1 VKAVEE
7 NQPPKTTKTTKN
19 MDHSH
24 HMDMEMDMGGHGST
38 GHRCQMSM
46 YLSRS
51 SFLLPQLTETHRLFT
66 WNTQDLCLVF
76 RWWHVTSTFSLIVSL
91 LMVVL
96 LGMGYE
102 YLRELSRRYEA
113 RVDGVSGNYFPCP
126 PHHSKLTGEDEDDTE
141 ESSPLLPGIT
151 RRRRRGHL
159 GKALLYGAQ
168 VFYSFFIMLL
178 FMTYNGW
185 VMIAVAVGA
194 VLGYLL
200 WGGEASAAKSVACH

>member
-1 VKAVEE
+1 
-7 NQPPKTTKTTKN
+7 
-19 MDHSH
+19 MDDAGS
-24 HMDMEMDMGGHGST
+24 MDMNHGGGMS

-46 YLSRS
+46 
-51 SFLLPQLTETHRLFT
+51 LFT

-76 RWWHVTSTFSLIVSL
+76 RWWHVTSMLSLILSL
-91 LMVVL
+91 LAVVA

-102 YLRELSRRYEA
+102 YLRAVSRRYEA
-113 RVDGVSGNYFPCP
+113 RLEAGTLRANSTAQRRKRGN
-126 PHHSKLTGEDEDDTE
+126 
-141 ESSPLLPGIT
+141 I
-151 RRRRRGHL
+151 

-194 VLGYLL
+194 AAGYLV
-200 WGGEASAAKSVACH
+200 WGAEESAAKIVACH

>member
-1 VKAVEE
+1 
-7 NQPPKTTKTTKN
+7 

-24 HMDMEMDMGGHGST
+24 HHHHAMDDAGSMDMNHGGGMS

-46 YLSRS
+46 
-51 SFLLPQLTETHRLFT
+51 LFT

-76 RWWHVTSTFSLIVSL
+76 RWWHVTSMLSLILSL
-91 LMVVL
+91 LAVVA

-102 YLRELSRRYEA
+102 YLRAVSRRYEA
-113 RVDGVSGNYFPCP
+113 RLEAEEVY
-126 PHHSKLTGEDEDDTE
+126 TE
-141 ESSPLLPGIT
+141 QSSLLPGT
-151 RRRRRGHL
+151 LRANSTAQRRKRGNI

-194 VLGYLL
+194 AAGYLV
-200 WGGEASAAKSVACH
+200 WGAEESAAKIVACH